1 MACGNANFPDNG
13 CGPIAVVGIGCR
25 FPGDATTPEKL
36 WELISNGR
44 SAWSAIPKDR
54 FNVDAFYHP
63 QAGRHG
69 TVWATDRTP
78 YPTR

>member
-1 MACGNANFPDNG
+1 MACGNINVPGDG
-13 CGPIAVVGIGCR
+13 PVPIAVVGIGCR

-36 WELISNGR
+36 WQLLFNGQ

-63 QAGRHG
+63 HAGRQG
-69 TVWATDRTP
+69 TVQ
-78 YPTR
+78 